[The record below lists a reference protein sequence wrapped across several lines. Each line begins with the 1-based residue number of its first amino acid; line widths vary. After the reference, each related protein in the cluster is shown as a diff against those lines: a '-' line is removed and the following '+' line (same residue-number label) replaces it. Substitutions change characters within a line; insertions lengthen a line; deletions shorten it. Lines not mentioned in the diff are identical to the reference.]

1 MDVAVVVPSWNG
13 ATLLPACL
21 DSLLAQQDPPP
32 AIVVVDNGSTDG
44 SPEIVERDYPGV
56 VLLRQKTNL
65 GFAGGVNVGI
75 HHALAYDARYVA
87 LFNNDAVAQPGW
99 LDALVEELDNHPET
113 GLVTS
118 RLVSGD
124 GTTIDSTGDF
134 YSWWGY
140 PFPRGRGE
148 PNEPQRY
155 AEAEE
160 VFAAS
165 GGATLYRTEML
176 RQIGL
181 FDEAFFAYYEDVD
194 LSFRAQLAGWRVRY
208 TPRAVAWH
216 HQGSTSSRIS
226 GFHRF
231 HSVKNFAFLYMKN
244 MPGRLWL
251 KHLPRFVAG
260 FAMLCAGTLRMG
272 LPGALARAL
281 WRITVSIPRLVKD
294 RRRVQALRTVP
305 VERIEALLYRDMP
318 PGQVRFFA
326 VLRAIGVRR

>member
-1 MDVAVVVPSWNG
+1 MKVAVVVPSWNG
-13 ATLLPACL
+13 ADLLPACL
-21 DSLLAQQDPPP
+21 DSLLGQQDPP
-32 AIVVVDNGSTDG
+32 AEIIVVDNGSTDG
-44 SPEIVERDYPGV
+44 SPELVERDYPGV
-56 VLLRQKTNL
+56 VLLRQHTNL

-99 LDALVEELDNHPET
+99 LQALIDEAEAHPEA
-113 GLVTS
+113 GMVTS

-148 PNEPQRY
+148 PNEPTRY
-155 AEAEE
+155 PEAEE

-165 GGATLYRTEML
+165 GGATLYRAEML
-176 RQIGL
+176 RQVGL

-194 LSFRAQLAGWRVRY
+194 LSFRAQLAGWKVRY
-208 TPRAVAWH
+208 TPTAVAWH
-216 HQGSTSSRIS
+216 HQGSTSSRVA

-231 HSVKNFAFLYMKN
+231 HTVKNFVFLYTKN

-251 KHLPRFVAG
+251 RYLPRFLAG

-272 LPGALARAL
+272 LPGALGKAL
-281 WRITVSIPRLVKD
+281 GQIAASTPRMLGA

-305 VERIEALLYRDMP
+305 IEHIDEILFKDMP
-318 PGQVRFFA
+318 PGQVRFFKVLKA
-326 VLRAIGVRR
+326 VGVRR

>member
-1 MDVAVVVPSWNG
+1 MRVAVVVPSWNG
-13 ATLLPACL
+13 VDLLPACL
-21 DSLLAQQDPPP
+21 DSLIAQDPLPE
-32 AIVVVDNGSTDG
+32 IVVVDNGSTDG
-44 SPEIVERDYPGV
+44 SPELVERDYPNV
-56 VLLRQKTNL
+56 VLLKQRTNL
-65 GFAGGVNVGI
+65 GFAGGVNIGI
-75 HHALAYDARYVA
+75 HHALAYDAQYIA

-99 LDALVEELDNHPET
+99 LEALVDEAEHHPEAGIVT
-113 GLVTS
+113 G

-124 GTTIDSTGDF
+124 GSTIDSTGDF

-148 PNEPQRY
+148 PNDPGRY
-155 AEAEE
+155 ADREE
-160 VFAAS
+160 VFGAS
-165 GGATLYRTEML
+165 GGATLYRAQML
-176 RQIGL
+176 RGIGL

-208 TPRAVAWH
+208 TPAAVAFH
-216 HQGSTSSRIS
+216 EQGSTSGRIS

-231 HSVKNFAFLYMKN
+231 HSLKNFVFLYMKN

-251 KHLPRFVAG
+251 RHLPRFLAG

-281 WRITVSIPRLVKD
+281 VQVGRSGPHLLRERK
-294 RRRVQALRTVP
+294 RVQALRTVP
-305 VERIEALLYRDMP
+305 LRRIDDLLYKDMP

-326 VLRAIGVRR
+326 VLQAARVRR

>member
-13 ATLLPACL
+13 ASLLPACL
-21 DSLLAQQDPPP
+21 ESLLSQHDPAPTV
-32 AIVVVDNGSTDG
+32 IVVDNGSTDG
-44 SPEIVERDYPGV
+44 SPELVERDFPGV
-56 VLLRQKTNL
+56 VLLKQVHNL

-99 LDALVEELDNHPET
+99 LAALTTEADAHPEA
-113 GLVTS
+113 GIVTS

-124 GTTIDSTGDF
+124 GSTIDSTGDF

-148 PNEPQRY
+148 PNDATRY
-155 AEAEE
+155 AEAQE
-160 VFAAS
+160 VFGAS
-165 GGATLYRTEML
+165 GGATLYRAEML

-181 FDEAFFAYYEDVD
+181 FDEAYFAYYEDVD

-208 TPRAVAWH
+208 TPAAVAWH
-216 HQGSTSSRIS
+216 KQGSTSSRMA

-231 HSVKNFAFLYMKN
+231 HSVKNFFFLYVKN
-244 MPGRLWL
+244 MPGPLAIR
-251 KHLPRFVAG
+251 HLPRFLAG

-272 LPGALARAL
+272 LPGALIKAL
-281 WRITVSIPRLVKD
+281 GRIVTSTPRLVGD

-305 VERIEALLYRDMP
+305 VKRIEELLYKDMP
-318 PGQVRFFA
+318 PGQVRFFR